1 MDTQS
6 LLSDLKLGLRA
17 VFVLPLR
24 RLFRDSD
31 GLARFERSFFPE
43 RLLPTSRGD
52 GERLREASRCLAC
65 GACDA
70 AVTSSDEDA
79 GAQRER
85 LKPSLLPSVFARSLV
100 ELPFA
105 AEDVRRLASRP
116 ELLRAA
122 ERLCPTGVPLEKL
135 AHWLQ
140 RRSGAGG

>member
-1 MDTQS
+1 MDAQS

-24 RLFRDSD
+24 RLFGGPD

-43 RLLPTSRGD
+43 RLLPMSLED
-52 GERLREASRCLAC
+52 GARLREASRCLAC

-70 AVTSSDEDA
+70 AVTTSDENA
-79 GAQRER
+79 GGHPER
-85 LKPSLLPSVFARSLV
+85 LRPSLLPSVFARSLV

-105 AEDVRRLASRP
+105 GGDVRRLASRP

-122 ERLCPTGVPLEKL
+122 ERLCPTGVPLERL
-135 AHWLQ
+135 AGWLL
-140 RRSGAGG
+140 RRSGAEG